1 MSPDEPEKRPDSQSE
16 RNDLF
21 SLFQEHWREILQGL
35 ILVAVL
41 LSVFRGLARTLV
53 DAQVPVA
60 AKHRV
65 ESGNKST
72 DLQIIGWIERDQ
84 VSFASPLH
92 VHYSF
97 INPSAVPI
105 HLQLVLFEAPGFS
118 GPAYLRP
125 RLSGYPLYWDSAK
138 TPVPSQG
145 ASLMVPAG
153 GTSDARVEIVPFE
166 RTGSSMVTGLFQW
179 QDASGTQRH
188 EALDL
193 GPIRLTSTGLLF
205 FSNALDTGTSL
216 AQTVALPLLIA
227 LAGLALQQVHQRFV
241 NDRQAWVSMLPIS
254 HENNLTLYIP
264 FVSGIS
270 TFRQHFEAFLKG
282 PQGNTEVYEETT
294 DVALFF
300 LLFCFR
306 RFREMEK
313 GFYLADR
320 DGEDLL
326 TDLWDRFRDSAVA
339 RLSPYE
345 SLSTLLDTMSANE
358 SFSRYRRKIAKA
370 GLSNQFGKMRKAFE
384 DWSKTPTDFD
394 LLFLLFRLLGFE
406 VNRIYTFWYGS
417 PPEFPDCAALL
428 ENLQASHPDLVQRVR
443 DYREA
448 YAKKEPTTRRIRKV
462 AAVE

>member
-1 MSPDEPEKRPDSQSE
+1 MSPDEPEKKPGFRGE
-16 RNDLF
+16 RDLA
-21 SLFQEHWREILQGL
+21 SVFQEHWREILQGL

-65 ESGNKST
+65 ESGNRST

-105 HLQLVLFEAPGFS
+105 ELQLVLFEAPGFS
-118 GPAYLRP
+118 GPAYLR
-125 RLSGYPLYWDSAK
+125 LSDYPLYKDGAK

-145 ASLMVPAG
+145 ASLLVPAG

-193 GPIRLTSTGLLF
+193 GPIRLTSTWLLF
-205 FSNALDTGTSL
+205 FSNTLDTGTSL

-227 LAGLALQQVHQRFV
+227 LAGLALQQVHQRYV
-241 NDRQAWVSMLPIS
+241 HERQAWASMLPIS
-254 HENNLTLYIP
+254 HESNLTLYVP

-270 TFRQHFEAFLKG
+270 TFQRYFEDLKG
-282 PQGNTEVYEETT
+282 AEDDKETG
-294 DVALFF
+294 DEALFF

-320 DGEDLL
+320 DGEELL
-326 TDLWDRFRDSAVA
+326 TDFWNRFRSLAVK
-339 RLSPYE
+339 RLTPYE
-345 SLSTLLDTMSANE
+345 DLSALLDVMSANE
-358 SFSRYRRKIAKA
+358 TFSRYRRKLAKA
-370 GLSNQFGKMRKAFE
+370 DLTNQFGEMLNAFKY
-384 DWSKTPTDFD
+384 WSKAPADFD
-394 LLFLLFRLLGFE
+394 LLFLLSLLLGFE
-406 VNRIYTFWYGS
+406 VNRIYKFWYGS
-417 PPEFPDCAALL
+417 SPEFPDCEALL
-428 ENLQASHPDLVQRVR
+428 QSLQENHADLVQRVR
-443 DYREA
+443 EYGEDYTR
-448 YAKKEPTTRRIRKV
+448 KEPTARRTHRSAPV
-462 AAVE
+462 Q